1 MTVKVYVLV
10 SAVFDA
16 DGTLIPIS
24 LTWEDGTVYAID
36 RVLDIRQA
44 PALKAGAGRPIHGH
58 HKRPSELSVLRTER
72 LDDREQSGSLVCGA
86 QGGMTGNRKKQT
98 V

>member
-1 MTVKVYVLV
+1 MQGDDMTVKVYVLV

-36 RVLDIRQA
+36 RVLDIHQV
-44 PALKAGAGRPIHGH
+44 PALKAGRAGRH
-58 HKRPSELSVLRTER
+58 
-72 LDDREQSGSLVCGA
+72 DRKIVE
-86 QGGMTGNRKKQT
+86 KQT